1 MTKGDLQDPYRV
13 SRHRSKKQQ
22 TQKCFGWGGVRK
34 CCLKCPLECLVL
46 PVRAH
51 VSVASLPPEMGQ
63 LLVRAPLCHL
73 YQALPYAAKG
83 EWAGTGRLKAGFTLK
98 LFSRYEN
105 HREPDPIS
113 LLLWAISGENVG
125 FLYFPTHFCSTA
137 IAFWSLNTQH
147 HPGWMLPQQDKP
159 CSPCLRA
166 RGMRVL

>member
-1 MTKGDLQDPYRV
+1 MLLKI
-13 SRHRSKKQQ
+13 SA
-22 TQKCFGWGGVRK
+22 GVPGLACKSTRF
-34 CCLKCPLECLVL
+34 C
-46 PVRAH
+46 
-51 VSVASLPPEMGQ
+51 SQPPEMGQ

-73 YQALPYAAKG
+73 YQALPYAAQG
-83 EWAGTGRLKAGFTLK
+83 EWTGTGRLKAGFTLK

-125 FLYFPTHFCSTA
+125 FLYFPTHFCSTD

-147 HPGWMLPQQDKP
+147 HPGWLLPQQDMP

-166 RGMRVL
+166 RGMRVLCRNIISEGDAGARPQIQATGG